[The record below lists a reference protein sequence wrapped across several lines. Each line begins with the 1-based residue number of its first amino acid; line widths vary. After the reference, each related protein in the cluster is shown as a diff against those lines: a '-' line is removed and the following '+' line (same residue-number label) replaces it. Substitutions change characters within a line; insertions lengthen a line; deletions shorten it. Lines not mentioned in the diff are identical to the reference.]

1 MKTKTSKIIANNS
14 NRFYSSKKSLI
25 MEFKKWCVIRASV
38 GGVLA
43 CEWRASV
50 GDVGGMHAW
59 VTNQRESRGWRA
71 SLGYVGSVLAWVTC
85 LCA

>member
-1 MKTKTSKIIANNS
+1 
-14 NRFYSSKKSLI
+14 
-25 MEFKKWCVIRASV
+25 MEFEKWCVIRASV

-59 VTNQRESRGWRA
+59 VAN
-71 SLGYVGSVLAWVTC
+71 
-85 LCA
+85 